1 MNDKSLKAAKALVPS
16 QYIKQGEDAR
26 RTHEKQVQILLE
38 QVASYMNYYILLIHL
53 QTKKARL
60 LHSWLK
66 FSLVRVTLGLSD
78 EIYRSLADRNSK
90 CFGH

>member
-26 RTHEKQVQILLE
+26 RTHEKQVQVLLE
-38 QVASYMNYYILLIHL
+38 QVASYMNYYNILLMHL

-66 FSLVRVTLGLSD
+66 FSLVGVNTLGLSD
-78 EIYRSLADRNSK
+78 
-90 CFGH
+90 